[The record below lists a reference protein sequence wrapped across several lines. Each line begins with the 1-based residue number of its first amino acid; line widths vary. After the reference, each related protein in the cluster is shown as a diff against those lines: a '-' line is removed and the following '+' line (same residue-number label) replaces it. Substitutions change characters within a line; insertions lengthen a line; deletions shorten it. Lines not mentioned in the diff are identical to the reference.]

1 MRFVT
6 PKQAFPPGYRD
17 DLPARSEYPRPAPGA
32 PPGAAL
38 GAAPGVEIDEAGTV
52 VTRFEEDEAEA
63 REAAREGLGVR
74 RRQLEEEL
82 RSLTQDTRED
92 NIMQEKDIIRGTPLR
107 SVRRLRQVDWE
118 FRQFELRREIAAL
131 ARREAR
137 AAVEA
142 RAARRASS
150 CSRLRKV
157 LQGADHRG
165 RFVYQNGWLSV
176 THRRVA
182 CKEADPYW
190 GLARAAQHGGDG
202 SRALHNS
209 GLTVFG
215 ALLLLCAVMALSA
228 RLIPTSV

>member
-118 FRQFELRREIAAL
+118 FRQFELRREIGLEIDPKLVTA
-131 ARREAR
+131 AR
-137 AAVEA
+137 APEHDGDDHERGEMGRSRHRDPLHHPPPSREGT
-142 RAARRASS
+142 RATSTFAISSILRR
-150 CSRLRKV
+150 
-157 LQGADHRG
+157 
-165 RFVYQNGWLSV
+165 W
-176 THRRVA
+176 
-182 CKEADPYW
+182 P
-190 GLARAAQHGGDG
+190 DG
-202 SRALHNS
+202 SRS
-209 GLTVFG
+209 PP
-215 ALLLLCAVMALSA
+215 C
-228 RLIPTSV
+228 